1 MQTARITR
9 IWECSPRTT
18 SSQKRTDPLTWCV
31 QVEIRRPGF
40 GWNNHMKK
48 TGRSPTEILENL
60 CQEYG
65 ETIVNCE
72 WPDG

>member
-1 MQTARITR
+1 MQTARVTR

-18 SSQKRTDPLTWCV
+18 SLQKRTGPLTWCV

-40 GWNNHMKK
+40 GWNHHMKK